1 MGTHHY
7 LTPLDAALI
16 KGMLAR
22 GDRQSDIAAYFG
34 VNGGRVS
41 EINTGLRFAEVKCA
55 RANVLPPAGPY
66 VIKGRRAA

>member
-1 MGTHHY
+1 MGTQHY

-22 GDRQSDIAAYFG
+22 GDRQSDIAAYFA

-41 EINTGLRFAEVKCA
+41 EINTGLRFAEVEPVEGEA
-55 RANVLPPAGPY
+55 LPPAGPY
-66 VIKGRRAA
+66 LVEDRRAA